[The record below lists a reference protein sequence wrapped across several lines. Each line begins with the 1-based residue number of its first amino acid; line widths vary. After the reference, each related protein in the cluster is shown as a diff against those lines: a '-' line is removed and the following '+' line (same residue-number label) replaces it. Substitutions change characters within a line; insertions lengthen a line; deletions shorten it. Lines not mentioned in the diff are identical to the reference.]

1 MVANQYWDNKFG
13 LIDKPHHEFDDLE
26 DNYSQRMKEQEAAK
40 VAIEGVGADAEI
52 VTNSRGGKQ
61 SKAPMAMHLIDPH
74 FLEEWANNKA
84 EELEYEDEGESTCV
98 NEGCEFEHGCYR
110 AIENIAF
117 FMQNDNKW
125 YLELALDA
133 LEADELNRMIKI
145 ATVLQYGAS
154 RYAPNNWR
162 LIPQEEH
169 INHAL
174 IHIIAHLAGD
184 TQDEH
189 LDHALCRLMMAYV
202 TEKSE
207 DFDYGS
213 YVDVKKAA

>member
-13 LIDKPHHEFDDLE
+13 LMDKPHHEFDDLE
-26 DNYSQRMKEQEAAK
+26 DNATQRMKEQQELLDSIPDVSFKK
-40 VAIEGVGADAEI
+40 VAIEGVGQDAEI
-52 VTNSRGGKQ
+52 VTNSKGGKQ
-61 SKAPMAMHLIDPH
+61 SKAPMAMHLIDPQ
-74 FLEEWANNKA
+74 FLEFWADDRKEA
-84 EELEYEDEGESTCV
+84 IKPTDADWVYYE
-98 NEGCEFEHGCYR
+98 
-110 AIENIAF
+110 AIRRIAD
-117 FMQNDNKW
+117 FMQTGIKGH
-125 YLELALDA
+125 LLFALDA
-133 LEADELNRMIKI
+133 IEMSELQQVTRI
-145 ATVLQYGAS
+145 AKVLQYGAS

-189 LDHALCRLMMAYV
+189 LDHALCRLMMAYA

-213 YVDVKKAA
+213 FVEKKEK